1 MNTSGLDIV
10 MVEDDPEV
18 RRLVGAFLE
27 REGFAVRSAGD
38 GRELDAILAATE
50 PDLIVLDLML
60 PGEDGLSICRRL
72 RATSAVPILMLTA
85 KSDEIDRIVGLEVGA
100 DDYLAKPFAPRE
112 LLARIRAI
120 LRRARPRTPE
130 DRPNRCAVDA
140 FLVDFD
146 SRSVETVDGTPV
158 VLTSAE
164 FDLLACF
171 AKRPRRVLSRETILD
186 WVHGRDA
193 DPFDRSVDMLVSRL
207 RKKLDQH
214 GGSPNL
220 ITTVRNS
227 GYMLTAR
234 AVSEVS

>member
-1 MNTSGLDIV
+1 
-10 MVEDDPEV
+10 
-18 RRLVGAFLE
+18 
-27 REGFAVRSAGD
+27 
-38 GRELDAILAATE
+38 
-50 PDLIVLDLML
+50 
-60 PGEDGLSICRRL
+60 
-72 RATSAVPILMLTA
+72 
-85 KSDEIDRIVGLEVGA
+85 
-100 DDYLAKPFAPRE
+100 

-130 DRPNRCAVDA
+130 DRPNRYAVDA

-146 SRSVETVDGTPV
+146 SRSVETVDGRPV

-186 WVHGRDA
+186 WVHGRNA

-234 AVSEVS
+234 AEVEMS